1 MKHREQSQ
9 VDAVHAFKLLCHD
22 LGIIQHHMR
31 ARAQKFKA
39 IALCFFFAFAALDVW
54 VVDSAAG
61 LVADS
66 AAFWCLDENAETCEG
81 D

>member
-22 LGIIQHHMR
+22 LDIIQHHMR

-39 IALCFFFAFAALDVW
+39 IALCFFAFAALDAWRVASDAE
-54 VVDSAAG
+54 V
-61 LVADS
+61 VADQLS
-66 AAFWCLDENAETCEG
+66 APT
-81 D
+81 